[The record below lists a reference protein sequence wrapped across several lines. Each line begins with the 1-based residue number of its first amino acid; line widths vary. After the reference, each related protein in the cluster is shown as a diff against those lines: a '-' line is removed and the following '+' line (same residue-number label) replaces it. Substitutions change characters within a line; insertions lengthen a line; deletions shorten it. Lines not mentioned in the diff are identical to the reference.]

1 MKKENQRNFL
11 INLAGEITN
20 EDLVSRHPEFQKLVS
35 DMTGKTT
42 EEYGR
47 EIGAK
52 IKRIKAECE
61 SIPDRIDERKR
72 DVPQVE
78 DWNALEAEISD
89 KNAQI
94 EKIEKSMHSELEA
107 YNNAVKVQKDKIQ
120 KKADLEVKYSQ
131 KKQEFVSARSKKF
144 YDDSTRQQ
152 KLRSDKEFNERNI
165 KIAQDRID
173 SNNKQDLELSQK
185 REQLLADRKQITARH
200 IEFNDNDQQFVC
212 PTCGRQLEASDIEAK
227 KADMTAKFNAETA
240 RLLEANTKNG
250 LAIKSQRESLAADS
264 AKCQQMIDQYKS
276 EIKNIEADPLLNAVL
291 TQPDTSDVVNDADLL
306 MIQKEIDVLKDDIE
320 KNIIQPADQTQH
332 KQQIADLQRD
342 INDLRVRLNNKQII
356 ENNQKRIEE
365 LEKQFKIQND
375 EIASLEGVQFQITQ
389 FKKCLI
395 SEVEES
401 INSMF
406 SFVKFKMYEQQI
418 NGGERET
425 CEALI
430 DGVPYSTNVNTA
442 ARVNAGIDVINAIC
456 KSYDVYAPIFVDN
469 RESVTKLIQTQS
481 QIVNLF
487 KDSNY
492 TFLTK
497 I

>member
-1 MKKENQRNFL
+1 
-11 INLAGEITN
+11 
-20 EDLVSRHPEFQKLVS
+20 
-35 DMTGKTT
+35 
-42 EEYGR
+42 
-47 EIGAK
+47 
-52 IKRIKAECE
+52 
-61 SIPDRIDERKR
+61 
-72 DVPQVE
+72 
-78 DWNALEAEISD
+78 
-89 KNAQI
+89 
-94 EKIEKSMHSELEA
+94 
-107 YNNAVKVQKDKIQ
+107 
-120 KKADLEVKYSQ
+120 
-131 KKQEFVSARSKKF
+131 
-144 YDDSTRQQ
+144 
-152 KLRSDKEFNERNI
+152 
-165 KIAQDRID
+165 
-173 SNNKQDLELSQK
+173 
-185 REQLLADRKQITARH
+185 
-200 IEFNDNDQQFVC
+200 
-212 PTCGRQLEASDIEAK
+212 
-227 KADMTAKFNAETA
+227 MTAKFNAETA
-240 RLLEANTKNG
+240 RLLEGNTKNG

>member
-1 MKKENQRNFL
+1 MRVIIKSISLLNFKGVRDFTADFNADITEFRGENGTGKTTLNDAFSWLLYGKDSMGRSDFQIKTLDSDNNVIEKLPHEVSAVLDVDGTEISLRKSFKEIWKKPRGKAEEEFSGHETECFWNDVPVKQAEYKQKISEICDEDTFRLITNPAYFFTMKKENQRNFL

-131 KKQEFVSARSKKF
+131 KKQELVSARSKKF

-165 KIAQDRID
+165 KIAHDRID

-185 REQLLADRKQITARH
+185 YLRKTA
-200 IEFNDNDQQFVC
+200 
-212 PTCGRQLEASDIEAK
+212 
-227 KADMTAKFNAETA
+227 
-240 RLLEANTKNG
+240 
-250 LAIKSQRESLAADS
+250 
-264 AKCQQMIDQYKS
+264 
-276 EIKNIEADPLLNAVL
+276 
-291 TQPDTSDVVNDADLL
+291 
-306 MIQKEIDVLKDDIE
+306 
-320 KNIIQPADQTQH
+320 
-332 KQQIADLQRD
+332 
-342 INDLRVRLNNKQII
+342 
-356 ENNQKRIEE
+356 
-365 LEKQFKIQND
+365 
-375 EIASLEGVQFQITQ
+375 
-389 FKKCLI
+389 
-395 SEVEES
+395 
-401 INSMF
+401 
-406 SFVKFKMYEQQI
+406 
-418 NGGERET
+418 
-425 CEALI
+425 
-430 DGVPYSTNVNTA
+430 
-442 ARVNAGIDVINAIC
+442 
-456 KSYDVYAPIFVDN
+456 
-469 RESVTKLIQTQS
+469 
-481 QIVNLF
+481 
-487 KDSNY
+487 
-492 TFLTK
+492 
-497 I
+497 